1 MSGAAGTG
9 VSMMSESKTAITLN
23 RNKTAVKDETA
34 VGFKAEKD
42 RADSGTAADLSSVS
56 ERFSV
61 QMGLF
66 RHYENADKLA
76 KNVQKLGF
84 DCFVEKSGRLYSV
97 CHGRYEKYADARAAE
112 DNLFKNGFETRI
124 VISAGISVG
133 INVKV

>member
-1 MSGAAGTG
+1 MPAVLIETGFINTDADNRLFDEKNDEIAGGIADAIVRTVSGAAGTG
-9 VSMMSESKTAITLN
+9 VSMMSESKTAIALN

-76 KNVQKLGF
+76 KNVQ
-84 DCFVEKSGRLYSV
+84 
-97 CHGRYEKYADARAAE
+97 
-112 DNLFKNGFETRI
+112 ETRL
-124 VISAGISVG
+124 
-133 INVKV
+133 

>member
-1 MSGAAGTG
+1 
-9 VSMMSESKTAITLN
+9 MMSESKTAIALN

-34 VGFKAEKD
+34 VGFKTEKD
-42 RADSGTAADLSSVS
+42 RADSGTATDLSSVS